1 MQIPIPKSTTAEL
14 DRSGISN
21 GQTPHRQTSLT
32 IAPSTPGTAFPA
44 PYRPCP
50 EPSPSPRGH
59 LCDAVS
65 GNEAQ
70 LADTRKRTAR
80 VSRRIP
86 FKHFTSLFP
95 GFHSIASPANRARF
109 ALQRHKEADG
119 KLSTCLIAGNQ
130 RFTLHLPLS
139 FPSSTKH
146 RPELKKRKPQRAISI
161 QDANLL

>member
-1 MQIPIPKSTTAEL
+1 MGK
-14 DRSGISN
+14 
-21 GQTPHRQTSLT
+21 PHTDKHPLQLL
-32 IAPSTPGTAFPA
+32 PA
-44 PYRPCP
+44 PQELHFQPLTGHSQSP

-70 LADTRKRTAR
+70 LAVTRKRTAR
-80 VSRRIP
+80 IFRRIP

-139 FPSSTKH
+139 FPSSTTH
-146 RPELKKRKPQRAISI
+146 RPELKNRKPQRGISI